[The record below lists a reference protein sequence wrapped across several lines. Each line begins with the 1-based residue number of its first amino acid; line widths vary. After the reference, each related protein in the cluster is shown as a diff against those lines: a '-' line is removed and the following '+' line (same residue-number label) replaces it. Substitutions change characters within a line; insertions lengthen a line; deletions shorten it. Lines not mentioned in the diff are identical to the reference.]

1 MKKLCFM
8 CIVFYITQMILIIFK
23 IFINISWWIVLLPTL
38 LVVFSLIIV
47 SILLLIIDFINP
59 FKQK

>member
-1 MKKLCFM
+1 MKKLCF
-8 CIVFYITQMILIIFK
+8 ISIFFYITQTILIVFK
-23 IFINISWWIVLLPTL
+23 IFINISWWIVLSPIL
-38 LVVFSLIIV
+38 LIIFSLIIV